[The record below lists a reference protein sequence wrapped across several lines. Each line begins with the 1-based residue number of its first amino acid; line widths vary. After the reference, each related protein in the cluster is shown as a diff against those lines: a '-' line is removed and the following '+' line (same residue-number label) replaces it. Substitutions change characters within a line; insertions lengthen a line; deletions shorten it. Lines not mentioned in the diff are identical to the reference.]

1 MGLFPFSFYLLSFST
16 HIPLLELIE
25 SELTKQLNQSK
36 NCPISYGKMNL
47 ELFFIPTLSFKKV
60 NIPGRCYNN
69 RKSHFFI
76 KTISVNALGPSI
88 FPYSLKFAANATWN
102 GGNIHSNLALSLNKT
117 TIDIDKTRI
126 TLHTTLPS
134 FTKNV
139 PLSGLLD
146 LQSKIVFSK
155 NST

>member
-25 SELTKQLNQSK
+25 SETNKTIKSIKKLSHFIWK
-36 NCPISYGKMNL
+36 NEFY
-47 ELFFIPTLSFKKV
+47 ELFFLFQHFHLKKLIFLV
-60 NIPGRCYNN
+60 VAIIIENLT
-69 RKSHFFI
+69 FFI

-126 TLHTTLPS
+126 TLHTTLPKLYQKCS
-134 FTKNV
+134 LIRIT
-139 PLSGLLD
+139 
-146 LQSKIVFSK
+146 
-155 NST
+155 